1 MAESAVLTLAFLEA
15 HPDDAARVLEHLGN
29 EQVAALLDSVPVR
42 LAAPVLAYM
51 LPAMAARSLAQLS
64 DESAA
69 AMVQRLGPQ
78 LCAVI
83 LRHLD
88 EVRRNGLLER
98 LPTASAFA
106 VRVLLAYPEDSVGA
120 WMDNRAM
127 ALPPDTTVEEALARV
142 REAGEEDCVDLYI
155 VDHEQR
161 LLGKV
166 RLPELLRAP
175 STAPLAH
182 LMHKPA
188 YTLPAR
194 APIASVR
201 NHEGWERFNTLPV
214 LERSERF
221 VGALRHAMLRNAVQR
236 RQETT
241 PVPVS
246 GAALDSL
253 AGTYW
258 LVFSGLVQ
266 TFIGLF
272 TGRAAT
278 RTSEHGHER

>member
-1 MAESAVLTLAFLEA
+1 MAESPVFTLAYLEV

-29 EQVAALLDSVPVR
+29 EQVAALLDSIPVR
-42 LAAPVLAYM
+42 LAAPVLAHM
-51 LPAMAARSLAQLS
+51 LPAVAARSLTQLS

-88 EVRRNGLLER
+88 ETRRNGLLER

-127 ALPPDTTVEEALARV
+127 ALPPDTTVEEALQRV

-175 STAPLAH
+175 SAAPLAQ
-182 LMHKPA
+182 LMRKPA

-194 APIASVR
+194 APIGSVR
-201 NHEGWERFNTLPV
+201 EHEGWERFNTLPV
-214 LERSERF
+214 LERSDRF

-236 RQETT
+236 QQETA
-241 PVPVS
+241 PLPVS
-246 GAALDSL
+246 GAALDNL

-258 LVFSGLVQ
+258 LVFSGLIQ

-272 TGRAAT
+272 TDRVAT

>member
-1 MAESAVLTLAFLEA
+1 MAESPVFTLAFLEA

-42 LAAPVLAYM
+42 LAAPVLAHM
-51 LPAMAARSLAQLS
+51 LPAVAARSLAQLS

-88 EVRRNGLLER
+88 ESRRNGLLER

-106 VRVLLAYPEDSVGA
+106 VRLLLAYPEDSVGA

-127 ALPPDTTVEEALARV
+127 ALPPDTTVEEALERV

-161 LLGKV
+161 LLGKL

-175 STAPLAH
+175 SAVPLAQ
-182 LMHKPA
+182 LMRKPP
-188 YTLPAR
+188 YRLPAR
-194 APIASVR
+194 APITSVSG
-201 NHEGWERFNTLPV
+201 HEGWERFNTLPV
-214 LERSERF
+214 VERSERF

-236 RQETT
+236 RQEAS
-241 PVPVS
+241 PAPVS
-246 GAALDSL
+246 GAALDNF
-253 AGTYW
+253 AGSYW
-258 LVFSGLVQ
+258 LVFSGLIQ

-272 TGRAAT
+272 TGRITA
-278 RTSEHGHER
+278 RNPGHGHER